1 MYRFRA
7 VAECMRKV
15 TLERR
20 LADLR
25 PKTVAA
31 AHGST
36 RAAST
41 PPSRMTSKGKG
52 TPDLGEQ
59 LLLMN

>member
-1 MYRFRA
+1 
-7 VAECMRKV
+7 MRKV